1 MSKEDVP
8 FRAMLAYRMFQKS
21 GRALDVDFFES
32 DYFQKAVDKADL
44 DRRIKEAVKQ
54 TNTTGNDR
62 DQFERLDEWLEGAD
76 DELD

>member
-8 FRAMLAYRMFQKS
+8 FRALLAYRTFQKS
-21 GRALDVDFFES
+21 GRTLDVDFFES
-32 DYFQKAVDKADL
+32 DYFQKAANEADL

-54 TNTTGNDR
+54 TNTTGDDR